1 MITSEQLDNWFRY
14 HAPVA
19 DQSTRYARI
28 RDAAREFARVIV
40 EHTPEGD
47 DQTRAIQK
55 LRESVMLAN
64 ASIACHGPM

>member
-1 MITSEQLDNWFRY
+1 MITSEQLDNWFAH

-40 EHTPEGD
+40 EHTPEGA
-47 DQTRAIQK
+47 DQTAAIRK
-55 LRESVMLAN
+55 LREVVFTAN